1 MRVFITFLNTKVL
14 NLAGG
19 SVPSKKILRWAN
31 IWFSEHE
38 HFNAEFKWITN
49 FVNPVWEPLV

>member
-1 MRVFITFLNTKVL
+1 MKTLMKQGLGPVF
-14 NLAGG
+14 
-19 SVPSKKILRWAN
+19 PQKILRWAN

-49 FVNPVWEPLV
+49 FV